1 MKKIEFKKIREKIK
15 DYCPLPAR
23 ILILIGLAAGI
34 VNLILINS
42 VAFSDFLSDHVS
54 YIIRLILA
62 KLTNWFPMSFAELL
76 LMLSPL
82 ILALLIVLIFKISEK
97 EVRYSWRFAFSM
109 IAVGCFAYSVFVF
122 GFAPGY
128 YGTVLTDKL
137 EVKREKVSAE
147 QLYETALFL
156 VGQCDEVSDEVDFS
170 YGSSSV
176 MPYSLDEMNGRLNDA
191 YAKAAEKYGFFHNFR
206 SDVKYVVMSEWMS
219 YTHITGVYTFFTG
232 EANINVVFPDY
243 TLPYTA
249 AHELS
254 HQRGISREEEANF
267 MAYLVCMESDDP
279 YIRYSGAFN
288 LLEYVLNALYSAD
301 ASLYSEIWYGMDI
314 RYRYEMRAYNEFFEK
329 YRENVAAD
337 VSEAVNDHY
346 LESHG
351 QTEGTRSY
359 GLVVDLAVA
368 YLLPDKE

>member
-1 MKKIEFKKIREKIK
+1 MKKIDIKKIREKIR

-23 ILILIGLAAGI
+23 IFILIGIAAGI
-34 VNLILINS
+34 VNIILVNS
-42 VAFSDFLSDHVS
+42 VGFADYMSDHVS
-54 YIIRLILA
+54 YIIRFVFA
-62 KLTNWFPMSFAELL
+62 KLTNWFPMSLAELL

-82 ILALLIVLIFKISEK
+82 ILILLIMLIFKITEK

-137 EVKREKVSAE
+137 EVKRDKVSAE
-147 QLYETALFL
+147 QLYDTAMIL
-156 VGQCDEVSDEVDFS
+156 VEQCDAVSAEVEYA

-176 MPYSLDEMNGRLNDA
+176 MPYSLDEMNDKLNKA
-191 YAKAAEKYGFFHNFR
+191 YVKAAEKYDFLHNFH

-232 EANINVVFPDY
+232 EANINVAFPDY
-243 TLPYTA
+243 TIPYTA

-301 ASLYSEIWYGMDI
+301 SSLYSDIWYQMDI

-329 YRENVAAD
+329 YRENVAAK
-337 VSEAVNDHY
+337 VSDAVNDHY

-351 QTEGTRSY
+351 QTEGSRSY

-368 YLLPDKE
+368 YLLPNLE

>member
-1 MKKIEFKKIREKIK
+1 MKKPDFKKIRSRICEC
-15 DYCPLPAR
+15 CPLPAR
-23 ILILIGLAAGI
+23 ILILFGIASGI
-34 VNLILINS
+34 VNLILIKS
-42 VAFSDFLSDHVS
+42 VTFADFLSDHVS
-54 YIIRLILA
+54 WLIRLVLA
-62 KLTNWFPMSFAELL
+62 KLTNWFPMSVAELL
-76 LMLSPL
+76 LMLLPL
-82 ILALLIVLIFKISEK
+82 ILVLLIILIFRITEK
-97 EVRYSWRFAFSM
+97 DVKYSWRFAFSM

-137 EVKREKVSAE
+137 GVNREKVSAE
-147 QLYETALFL
+147 QLHDTALFL
-156 VGQCDEVSDEVDFS
+156 LDQCNAVSDEVNFV

-176 MPYSLDEMNGRLNDA
+176 MPYSLDTMNEKLNEA
-191 YAKAAEKYGFFHNFR
+191 YRNAEKKYGFFHNFS
-206 SDVKYVVMSEWMS
+206 SDVKYVVMSDWMS

-232 EANINVVFPDY
+232 EANINVIFPDY
-243 TLPYTA
+243 TIPFTA

-301 ASLYSEIWYGMDI
+301 GNLYNDLWNRMDN
-314 RYRYEMRAYNEFFEK
+314 RFRYEMRAYNLFFEK
-329 YRENVAAD
+329 YRENVAAK
-337 VSEAVNDHY
+337 VSDAINDHY
-346 LESHG
+346 LEQHG

-368 YLLPDKE
+368 FLLSDKG